1 MGDCVEGNFLNKSLP
16 KAPFELPSF
25 TTIGLKGN
33 YNGAVEKTK
42 ND

>member
-25 TTIGLKGN
+25 TTNRIERELQWGSR
-33 YNGAVEKTK
+33 K
-42 ND
+42 N